1 MFFFMEIR
9 TADRIREEL
18 EQMIVAG
25 EFFDGER
32 LDEVKLAE
40 KFEVSRTPLREAFQG
55 LAASGLLELIPRRG
69 AFVRYPDVV
78 ELVEMF
84 EVMAELEVMCGARAA
99 RRITDSQ
106 LEAIKKTIIA
116 CERALKSGD
125 SDEYYRENELFHHL
139 IYEASGNNFMAQQ
152 ASFLHKRLKPFR
164 RMQLRVRGR
173 MPQSMNEHNEI
184 VSAIEAGDADK
195 VANYLRS
202 HVAIQGEK
210 FNDLMANY
218 NSMKLSATG

>member
-1 MFFFMEIR
+1 MVTR
-9 TADRIREEL
+9 TADKIREEL
-18 EQMIVAG
+18 EHMIVAG

-40 KFEVSRTPLREAFQG
+40 KFAVSRTPLREAFQG
-55 LAASGLLELIPRRG
+55 LAASGLLKLIPRRG
-69 AFVRYPDVV
+69 AFVRYPDLV

-99 RRITDSQ
+99 RRITERQ
-106 LEAIKKTIIA
+106 LDKIKKTITA
-116 CERALKSGD
+116 CEMALKSGD

-139 IYEASGNNFMAQQ
+139 IYEASGNRFMAQQ
-152 ASFLHKRLKPFR
+152 ASILHKRLKPFR

-173 MPQSMNEHNEI
+173 MPQSMSEHHEI
-184 VSAIEAGDADK
+184 VSAIEAGDAGK
-195 VANYLRS
+195 AAECLRR

-210 FNDLMANY
+210 FHDLMANY
-218 NSMKLSATG
+218 NAMNMSAAG